1 MFFKRSEQKAID
13 SLKDVASF
21 GLGPQP
27 KPSEMLSIIEQV
39 ESQYPRNNSAELE
52 YWLGITWRNYT
63 AWFIRGDDRK
73 AHLEKTVAHLER
85 AYEIEKAH
93 SGANLT
99 DYADVLGILL
109 VEESTVRNLPRGI
122 ALLESV
128 FQNTREY
135 DPYLCAYAEAIYKIG
150 EYQKAA
156 EIALELHRRAERSN
170 EWKGSIPLAPIR
182 IAAKSY
188 RAEIKEL
195 KSERRFRD
203 ALSISEKLVQ
213 TDFATANDLKVHR
226 KLQESLDA
234 DSK

>member
-27 KPSEMLSIIEQV
+27 EPSEMLSIIEKV
-39 ESQYPRNNSAELE
+39 EGQYPQNNSAELE
-52 YWLGITWRNYT
+52 YWLGIAWRNYT
-63 AWFIRGDDRK
+63 AWFVRGDDRK
-73 AHLEKTVAHLER
+73 AYLEKAITHLER

-93 SGANLT
+93 SGASLT

-109 VEESTVRNLPRGI
+109 VEESTVRNLQRGI

-135 DPYLCAYAEAIYKIG
+135 DPCLCAYAEAIYKVG

-156 EIALELHRRAERSN
+156 DIALELHCRAKQSK
-170 EWKGSIPLAPIR
+170 EWKGSIPPAPMR

-213 TDFATANDLKVHR
+213 TDFVTTNDLKIHR